1 LSNLTIA
8 INSELS
14 PKEYII
20 SGQSTHK
27 SGTVNLKILQEG
39 YDMVKKKPPVSH
51 IAFFMFSS
59 IFLLLVQFGFIQP
72 EGLVVITNTQYIV
85 LFWLS
90 IAFFVAS
97 VAILLTHYPHYA
109 RWTMG
114 YSGVIVRTV
123 RLSGMR
129 RDFFIRGAPDAKVR
143 VVLLDTWPFETEK
156 PNSDWQVID
165 SLGND
170 VSDQLLESIT
180 ETIEVVF
187 PPYDSV

>member
-1 LSNLTIA
+1 LSNPTIA
-8 INSELS
+8 INKELS

-20 SGQSTHK
+20 SGQSTHNL
-27 SGTVNLKILQEG
+27 GIANLKILQEG
-39 YDMVKKKPPVSH
+39 YSVVKKKPPISH

-72 EGLVVITNTQYIV
+72 EGLVVITDVQYIV

-90 IAFFVAS
+90 IAFFVSS
-97 VAILLTHYPHYA
+97 VAILLTQYPHYA

-114 YSGVIVRTV
+114 FTGDIVRTV
-123 RLSGMR
+123 RLAGMR

-156 PNSDWQVID
+156 PNSDWHVID

-170 VSDQLLESIT
+170 VSDQHLESIT

-187 PPYDSV
+187 PHYDSV